1 MRITCPGCGAQYSL
15 EAALQ
20 ADAGREALMR
30 ALQMPAPLARL
41 WAQYLAMFRSKS
53 RALAMD
59 RAERLMAELLPS
71 LDEQMVRRNGVTRP
85 APLAVW
91 EAALREM
98 VELRNA
104 GKLTLPLKSHG
115 YLLEIV
121 FSAADKIDAK
131 AEREREDERKRG
143 DHRKASSQS
152 MERRVALS
160 RIRGDLEL
168 GMIERADAVELVR
181 QLGYP
186 EDALK

>member
-15 EAALQ
+15 DVAMQ

-59 RAERLMAELLPS
+59 RAERLMAELLPL
-71 LDEQMVRRNGVTRP
+71 LDEQVVRRNGVTRP
-85 APLAVW
+85 ASLEVW
-91 EAALREM
+91 KAALEQM
-98 VELRNA
+98 VDLRNND
-104 GKLTLPLKSHG
+104 KLTLPLKSHG

-121 FSAADKIDAK
+121 YSAADKLDARV
-131 AEREREDERKRG
+131 ERERENERKRG
-143 DHRKASSQS
+143 DHRKATSDTADKR
-152 MERRVALS
+152 MKLS
-160 RIRGDLEL
+160 RIRGDLQLGVIKRPEAIRQLQEL
-168 GMIERADAVELVR
+168 G
-181 QLGYP
+181 YS